1 MSYIGNQP
9 VLNTSEFREEFA
21 VTSTNGQ
28 TVFNTGGFTASSDSA
43 TLEVLR
49 NGVLLGTADYSLG
62 SDASTVTLANA
73 AVNGDIIVIKGRRE
87 LTNGVQVTEFRYEET
102 IANNA
107 TTVTPNYT
115 MVPAYT
121 DVFLNGIRLAK
132 GNNGVTADYS
142 ISSNTV
148 SFTTNPVNGDLVQ
161 IISREAAT
169 SIYGDSFASTS
180 EVQGIYTTATTAKAT
195 NANQLTSVTAISGYS
210 LADLSVGDYVTGE
223 GILVGTTVS
232 AISGTTITLYHP
244 DGDALS
250 SSMTDLSGDP
260 VSFYNSTKALSAGTV
275 AGGLCRAW
283 VNFNGMGTVAIRA
296 AYNVSSIEDR
306 GTGFYRITFANAMPD
321 INYCVQATSG
331 INRNASSSNRS
342 IGLYG
347 TGDTT
352 YESNMSTTD
361 FSLSIMNS
369 NAGDADQDV
378 VCAAVFR

>member
-21 VTSTNGQ
+21 VTSTQ

-49 NGVLLGTADYSLG
+49 NGVLLGTADYTLG

-121 DVFLNGIRLAK
+121 DVFLNGVRLAK

-180 EVQGIYTTATTAKAT
+180 EVQGVYTTATTAKAT
-195 NANQLTSVTAISGYS
+195 NANQLTSVTAVSGYS
-210 LADLSVGDYVTGE
+210 LADISVGDYVTGE
-223 GILVGTTVS
+223 GIRVGTTVS

-283 VNFNGMGTVAIRA
+283 VNYNTSTNSINASF
-296 AYNVSSIEDR
+296 NVSSVTDAAGNLVVNFTTAMQDANYSVQVTAGAGSGLFHERVDNLA
-306 GTGFYRITFANAMPD
+306 TGSFRIYTYRD
-321 INYCVQATSG
+321 SG
-331 INRNASSSNRS
+331 V
-342 IGLYG
+342 L
-347 TGDTT
+347 
-352 YESNMSTTD
+352 TD
-361 FSLSIMNS
+361 YNPT
-369 NAGDADQDV
+369 
-378 VCAAVFR
+378 CAAVFR